1 MVVAARAPAQISGA
15 YLAEAPEQQQQD
27 GLVTA
32 ALPPA
37 HVQGTRP
44 AQSRRARPLRPQPLA
59 GGRSEVVL
67 EGAKGTGEHTAR

>member
-1 MVVAARAPAQISGA
+1 MAVAARAPPQNSGA